1 VAKLQR
7 ENVIRAALA
16 LLDEVGAEG
25 LTTRKLAERLHVQ
38 QPALYWH
45 FKNKRELLD
54 ALAEAMLAENHLHSL
69 PRAGEDWRSFLAAN
83 ARSFR
88 RALLARR
95 DGARI
100 HAGTRPGGE
109 PSAAARAQVRLLCEA
124 GFTSRDAVLALAAIS
139 HYTVG
144 AALEQQMAEE
154 AGRPADGG
162 LLRDY
167 DQAGPDAAFEFGIET
182 LIAGLERRVSRAA
195 ADSRSASSGSAPTA
209 GRSPPRTRPR

>member
-1 VAKLQR
+1 MAKLQR

-45 FKNKRELLD
+45 FKSKRELLD
-54 ALAEAMLAENHLHSL
+54 ALAEAMLAENHSHSL
-69 PRAGEDWRSFLAAN
+69 PRAGEDWRKFLAAN

-88 RALLARR
+88 RALLAHR

-109 PSAAARAQVRLLCEA
+109 PSAAAQAQVRLLCEA
-124 GFTSRDAVLALAAIS
+124 GFTPRDAVLALAAIS

-154 AGRPADGG
+154 AGREAGGG

-167 DQAGPDAAFEFGIET
+167 DRAGPDAAFEFGIET
-182 LIAGLERRVSRAA
+182 LIAGLERRAGGAA
-195 ADSRSASSGSAPTA
+195 TPRSAPSGSAPTT